1 MNIWALALGLVC
13 ERFLTRML
21 HLRELRWFDPYFDW
35 ALAWIGRM
43 RGAGAVLGT
52 AVLCA
57 VLVIPVVAVVIVF
70 GDRLHHVPYVLFAAF
85 VLIFSLGPRDLGRE
99 LDEYLSAIE
108 ADDAE
113 GISRRAKEL
122 MESDAGS
129 GADHQSSVEEA
140 IFVQANNRLFGVIF
154 WFLVAGPAGAWFFRV
169 IDLMRRRARF
179 ESERL
184 RAETGEPAAFLEP
197 VRTLHGLL
205 AWIPARL
212 LALGYALAGRFEE
225 AIRNWRGFEPAE
237 RGRFYEFNDRLLAS
251 VGRGAVALP
260 EATTAERP
268 EWHAARSAM
277 RLVRRTLFVWIT
289 AIALMTLFSKGF

>member
-13 ERFLTRML
+13 ERFLTRIL
-21 HLRELRWFDPYFDW
+21 HLRELRWFDRYFDW
-35 ALAWIGRM
+35 ALGRISNFS
-43 RGAGAVLGT
+43 GVPALLAT

-57 VLVIPVVAVVIVF
+57 VLVVPVIAIVVIF
-70 GDRLHHVPYVLFAAF
+70 GDHLHHVPYVLFAAF

-129 GADHQSSVEEA
+129 GVDHQSSVEEA

-184 RAETGEPAAFLEP
+184 RAETG
-197 VRTLHGLL
+197 
-205 AWIPARL
+205 
-212 LALGYALAGRFEE
+212 
-225 AIRNWRGFEPAE
+225 
-237 RGRFYEFNDRLLAS
+237 
-251 VGRGAVALP
+251 
-260 EATTAERP
+260 
-268 EWHAARSAM
+268 
-277 RLVRRTLFVWIT
+277 
-289 AIALMTLFSKGF
+289 